1 MESEDFEVR
10 PIGPADAPALI
21 KAHDHLSAEARRL
34 RFFRPHPVMTDEEAT
49 WFTGVDHVDREAFV
63 AMDGKYIAAVGR
75 YDRVSEDSAEI
86 AIVVGD
92 PYQHHGLATRLLDE
106 LGAHAREVGITK
118 FVADTF
124 GDNRAAIALI
134 RHWAPE
140 RKSSFDSGYLHFEME
155 IPAA

>member
-1 MESEDFEVR
+1 MTTESFEVR
-10 PIGPADAPALI
+10 PIQPADAPALI
-21 KAHDHLSAEARRL
+21 KAHDHLSSESQRL
-34 RFFRPHPVMTDEEAT
+34 RFFRPHPSMSPDEAA
-49 WFTGVDHVDREAFV
+49 FFSGVDHVDREAFI
-63 AMDGKYIAAVGR
+63 AIDGKYLAAVGR
-75 YDRVSEDSAEI
+75 YDRVSDDSAEI
-86 AIVVGD
+86 AIVVGE

-140 RKSSFDSGYLHFEME
+140 RKSSFQDGFLHYEME